1 MEIVVTGRNVEV
13 PDHFRV
19 HVTDK
24 VGRLERYDH
33 KMMGMHVEL
42 FHEPN
47 RRQLKTC
54 QRVEITGR
62 GGCGAVARAEATAK
76 DFYAALDLA
85 ISKLEGRLRRS
96 HDRRRVGGRR
106 TRAMSGRGGT
116 TITEELPDLMV
127 EELPTGEIPIPTP
140 RAHDEHLNGH
150 HGEGDHDLADRE
162 IAEVEALAAAYN
174 GDVDDPDGPAG
185 EDALRAR
192 VRALA
197 AHAGLVIA
205 LGGDNSITYAVT
217 QGADASGLIT
227 LDAHFDL
234 RDGIS
239 NGSPVRRLV
248 EGGLDPRRIVQ
259 IGIADFANSV
269 AYAQRA
275 ADLGIRV
282 ITLDELRRRG
292 RADVVAEAR
301 EVAGAGGGG
310 IHLDI
315 DVDVCDRAVAPG
327 CPASVPGGLQAWE
340 LRTLVRA
347 LAADARV
354 RTADIVEVDAT
365 ADAPDGRTVRL
376 AALCVLELLAGVHAR
391 TTGGS

>member
-1 MEIVVTGRNVEV
+1 MALAHDPLWPRAGDWPAPVDGERWDAVLLGAPASQTSLSPTGA
-13 PDHFRV
+13 
-19 HVTDK
+19 
-24 VGRLERYDH
+24 
-33 KMMGMHVEL
+33 
-42 FHEPN
+42 HEPP
-47 RRQLKTC
+47 
-54 QRVEITGR
+54 
-62 GGCGAVARAEATAK
+62 GAVR
-76 DFYAALDLA
+76 AALRRFSPTLMGPPPVDLA
-85 ISKLEGRLRRS
+85 AELR
-96 HDRRRVGGRR
+96 
-106 TRAMSGRGGT
+106 
-116 TITEELPDLMV
+116 I
-127 EELPTGEIPIPTP
+127 
-140 RAHDEHLNGH
+140 
-150 HGEGDHDLADRE
+150 AD
-162 IAEVEALAAAYN
+162 A

-197 AHAGLVIA
+197 AHAGLVVA

-347 LAADARV
+347 LAADARA